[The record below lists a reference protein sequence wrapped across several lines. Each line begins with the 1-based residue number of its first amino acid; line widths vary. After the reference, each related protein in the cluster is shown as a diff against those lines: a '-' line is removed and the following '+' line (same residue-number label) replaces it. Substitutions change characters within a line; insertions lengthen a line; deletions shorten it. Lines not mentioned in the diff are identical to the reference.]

1 MWLANPGQ
9 GWDCFLNGG
18 FGYFPSGSVN
28 ASALWASSPR
38 AADAGVIDA
47 VAMVLLAICVSTR
60 LSGTNGQGRQ
70 ALLCDQLK
78 PVIFRPGGDLSVC
91 RRHFGLEM
99 CVGRAG
105 VQPALVFPANA
116 TVIAAGVPR
125 NVPAARR
132 FSR

>member
-28 ASALWASSPR
+28 ASALRASSPR

-47 VAMVLLAICVSTR
+47 ATVVALLAICVSTQ

-70 ALLCDQLK
+70 VLPCDQVK
-78 PVIFRPGGDLSVC
+78 PVIFRQGGDISV
-91 RRHFGLEM
+91 
-99 CVGRAG
+99 
-105 VQPALVFPANA
+105 
-116 TVIAAGVPR
+116 
-125 NVPAARR
+125 
-132 FSR
+132 